1 MTVQTVFRVE
11 GMTCAGC
18 VARVE
23 SAIRE
28 IPGVA
33 DAAVNLATG
42 SASIKYYEDQAT
54 EAGFREA
61 IEAAGYGVGDPDD
74 ANASQTNEI
83 SGLRRDVIIAVLLS
97 AVLLAIA
104 KVQMFFPVAEAMYG
118 LLSKPVWGFFEL
130 ALATPVV
137 FYTGWRFIRSGLIEL
152 RHLNPGM
159 NSLVM
164 IGAGAAY
171 FYSVVVLFWPR
182 IFPQG
187 TDQSYFVAAG
197 VIITLILVGRY
208 LEALARGQ
216 TSRAIVA
223 LMDLQPQ
230 TARVVKNGTESEVFL
245 EELCIG
251 DTLIVRPGERLAAD
265 GIVLTGTSQIDEAM
279 ITGEWM
285 PVDKSVGAE
294 VIAGTINKAGAFT
307 YRATCVGEN
316 TVLRQIVQL
325 VEQAQNDKP
334 SIQRLSDK
342 IASIFVPA
350 VMLLSVITFAIWM
363 IIGPEP
369 SFGFAFVAAVSV
381 LLIACPCAMGLA
393 TPTAI
398 MVGTGRGAE
407 NGILIRNG
415 SALESLAQIDTVM
428 FDKTGTL
435 TQGMPE
441 LSDILD
447 PVSGESLIKDE
458 NVLVL
463 IAAAEAQ
470 SEHPVSRAIV
480 EAAIQKGLVLPA
492 ASEFS
497 VCPGLGIEA
506 LVEGKHIQIGS
517 AQLMAQEKVEI
528 GLALDLAASLA
539 KKGKIVV
546 MAAIDSKLVAVLGIT
561 DSVKPEVPQTLSE
574 IETIGLQVGL
584 ITGDGKLTADFV
596 ASELGISQITPETL
610 PDDKASEVVRLQKEG
625 RKIAFVGD
633 GINDAPALAVADVGI
648 ALGTGTD
655 IAVQAGDVVLM
666 AGDVRGVVRAI
677 ALARS
682 VLRTIQFNLFWAYG
696 YNIVLIPVAAG
707 MFFPLFGWLLNPILA
722 AAAMSLSSIFVVTNS
737 LRLRRLKLPCSL

>member
-28 IPGVA
+28 IPGVE

-54 EAGFREA
+54 EAGFRKA

-104 KVQMFFPVAEAMYG
+104 KVQMFSPVAEAMYG

-230 TARVVKNGTESEVFL
+230 TARVVKNGTEAEIFL

-285 PVDKSVGAE
+285 PVDKSAGAE

-307 YRATCVGEN
+307 YRATCIGED

-334 SIQRLSDK
+334 AIQRLSDK

-480 EAAIQKGLVLPA
+480 EAAIQKGLV
-492 ASEFS
+492 
-497 VCPGLGIEA
+497 CPR
-506 LVEGKHIQIGS
+506 HQNSPS
-517 AQLMAQEKVEI
+517 AP
-528 GLALDLAASLA
+528 
-539 KKGKIVV
+539 
-546 MAAIDSKLVAVLGIT
+546 DSG
-561 DSVKPEVPQTLSE
+561 
-574 IETIGLQVGL
+574 
-584 ITGDGKLTADFV
+584 
-596 ASELGISQITPETL
+596 
-610 PDDKASEVVRLQKEG
+610 
-625 RKIAFVGD
+625 
-633 GINDAPALAVADVGI
+633 
-648 ALGTGTD
+648 
-655 IAVQAGDVVLM
+655 
-666 AGDVRGVVRAI
+666 
-677 ALARS
+677 
-682 VLRTIQFNLFWAYG
+682 
-696 YNIVLIPVAAG
+696 
-707 MFFPLFGWLLNPILA
+707 
-722 AAAMSLSSIFVVTNS
+722 
-737 LRLRRLKLPCSL
+737 LRLLLRANTFKLAPPNLWLKKKLRSDWVWVWRLV

>member
-23 SAIRE
+23 SAISE
-28 IPGVA
+28 IPGVE

-54 EAGFREA
+54 EAGFRKA
-61 IEAAGYGVGDPDD
+61 IEAAGYCVGEPDD
-74 ANASQTNEI
+74 ANASHKNEN

-97 AVLLAIA
+97 AVLLAIS
-104 KVQMFFPVAEAMYG
+104 KVQMFPPVAAAMFG

-182 IFPQG
+182 IFTQG

-197 VIITLILVGRY
+197 IIVTLILVGRY

-216 TSRAIVA
+216 TSRAISA
-223 LMDLQPQ
+223 LVDLEPQ
-230 TARVVKNGTESEVFL
+230 TARVVKNSTEAEIFL

-251 DTLIVRPGERLAAD
+251 DTLVVRPGERLAAD

-279 ITGEWM
+279 ITGEWV
-285 PVDKSVGAE
+285 PVDKSAGAK

-307 YRATCVGEN
+307 YRATSIGED

-334 SIQRLSDK
+334 PIQRLSDK

-363 IIGPEP
+363 IIGAE
-369 SFGFAFVAAVSV
+369 SGFAFAFVTAVSV

-415 SALESLAQIDTVM
+415 SALESLAQIDTVI

-435 TQGMPE
+435 TQGMPK

-447 PVSGESLIKDE
+447 PVSGESLNKDD
-458 NVLVL
+458 NVLEL

-480 EAAIQKGLVLPA
+480 EAAIKKDLVLPA

-497 VCPGLGIEA
+497 VSPGLGIEA
-506 LVEGKHIQIGS
+506 LIEGKHIQVGS
-517 AQLMAQEKVEI
+517 AQFMAQEKIEI
-528 GLALDLAASLA
+528 GLALGLAASLA

-596 ASELGISQITPETL
+596 ASELGISQITSETL
-610 PDDKASEVVRLQKEG
+610 PDDKASEIIRLQKEG

-666 AGDVRGVVRAI
+666 AGDVRGVLKAI

-722 AAAMSLSSIFVVTNS
+722 AAAMSLSSLFVVINS
-737 LRLRRLKLPCSL
+737 LRLRRLQLPFSL

>member
-1 MTVQTVFRVE
+1 MTVQTVLRVE

-28 IPGVA
+28 IPGVEE
-33 DAAVNLATG
+33 AAVNLATG

-61 IEAAGYGVGDPDD
+61 IEAAGYGVGHPDD
-74 ANASQTNEI
+74 AKASQLNEI

-97 AVLLAIA
+97 AVLLAIS
-104 KVQMFFPVAEAMYG
+104 KVQMFPPVAAAMFG

-187 TDQSYFVAAG
+187 TGQSYFVAAG
-197 VIITLILVGRY
+197 IIVTLILVGRY

-216 TSRAIVA
+216 TSRAISA
-223 LMDLQPQ
+223 LMDLEPQ
-230 TARVVKNGTESEVFL
+230 TARVVKNSTEAEIFL

-251 DTLIVRPGERLAAD
+251 DTLVVRPGERLAAD
-265 GIVLTGTSQIDEAM
+265 GIVLTGTSQTDEAM
-279 ITGEWM
+279 ITGEWV
-285 PVDKSVGAE
+285 PVDKSAGAK

-307 YRATCVGEN
+307 YRATSIGED

-334 SIQRLSDK
+334 PIQRLSDK

-363 IIGPEP
+363 IIGAE
-369 SFGFAFVAAVSV
+369 SGFAFAFVAAVSV

-415 SALESLAQIDTVM
+415 SALESLAQIDTVI

-435 TQGMPE
+435 TQGMPK

-447 PVSGESLIKDE
+447 PVSGESLNKDD
-458 NVLVL
+458 NVLEL

-480 EAAIQKGLVLPA
+480 EAAIKKDLVLPA

-506 LVEGKHIQIGS
+506 LIEGKHIQVGS
-517 AQLMAQEKVEI
+517 AQLMAQEKIEI
-528 GLALDLAASLA
+528 GLALGLAASLA

-596 ASELGISQITPETL
+596 ASELGISQITSETL
-610 PDDKASEVVRLQKEG
+610 PDDKASEIIRLQKEG

-666 AGDVRGVVRAI
+666 AGDVRGVLKAI

-722 AAAMSLSSIFVVTNS
+722 AAAMSLSSLFVVINS
-737 LRLRRLKLPCSL
+737 LRLRRLQLPFSL

>member
-28 IPGVA
+28 VPGVA

-104 KVQMFFPVAEAMYG
+104 KVQMFSPVAEAMYG

-230 TARVVKNGTESEVFL
+230 TARVVKNGTEAEVFL

-285 PVDKSVGAE
+285 PVDKSAGAE

-307 YRATCVGEN
+307 YRATCIGEN

-517 AQLMAQEKVEI
+517 AQLMAQEKIEI
-528 GLALDLAASLA
+528 GLSLGLAASLA

-546 MAAIDSKLVAVLGIT
+546 MAAIDSKLIAVLGIT
-561 DSVKPEVPQTLSE
+561 DAVKPEVPQTLSE

>member
-28 IPGVA
+28 VPGVA

-104 KVQMFFPVAEAMYG
+104 KVQMFSPVAEAMYG

-230 TARVVKNGTESEVFL
+230 TARVVKNGTEAEIFL

-285 PVDKSVGAE
+285 PVDKSAGAE

-307 YRATCVGEN
+307 YRATCIGED

-334 SIQRLSDK
+334 AIQRLSDK

-447 PVSGESLIKDE
+447 PVSGESLTKDE

-528 GLALDLAASLA
+528 GLALGLAASLA

>member
-104 KVQMFFPVAEAMYG
+104 KVQMFSPVAEAMYG

-130 ALATPVV
+130 ALVTPVV

-230 TARVVKNGTESEVFL
+230 TARVVKNGTEAEVFL

-285 PVDKSVGAE
+285 PVDKSAGAE

-307 YRATCVGEN
+307 YRATCIGED

-696 YNIVLIPVAAG
+696 YNIVLIPVPAG

>member
-28 IPGVA
+28 VPGVA

-104 KVQMFFPVAEAMYG
+104 KVQMFSPVAEAMYG

-130 ALATPVV
+130 ALVTPVV

-230 TARVVKNGTESEVFL
+230 TARVVKNGTEAEIFL

-285 PVDKSVGAE
+285 PVDKSAGAE

-307 YRATCVGEN
+307 YRATCIGED

-334 SIQRLSDK
+334 AIQRLSDK

-350 VMLLSVITFAIWM
+350 VMLLSVITFAIWI

-528 GLALDLAASLA
+528 GLALGLAASLA

-546 MAAIDSKLVAVLGIT
+546 MAAIDSKLIAVLGIT